1 MLQFGKSNTYTVG
14 AHIHMA
20 MHQARHW
27 YHLDPNS
34 SCASTQLASLLRSA
48 WQGARLSP
56 RPPLALPP
64 LLPPALGRLSAASSL
79 PALFLPP
86 PPRPRRHAPWPRSS
100 CPVSAFCAVAAS
112 AHSPRCRHPHR
123 HYHRCRQHADHRSRP
138 SLVETNTR
146 RGVRDRK
153 GG

>member
-86 PPRPRRHAPWPRSS
+86 PPALAAMPRGLVLLAPSLP
-100 CPVSAFCAVAAS
+100 SA
-112 AHSPRCRHPHR
+112 
-123 HYHRCRQHADHRSRP
+123 RSRLP
-138 SLVETNTR
+138 LIR
-146 RGVRDRK
+146 RAVDTPTATTTAAGSMRIIGVVRVWSK
-153 GG
+153 QTQEEV

>member
-86 PPRPRRHAPWPRSS
+86 PPPSPP
-100 CPVSAFCAVAAS
+100 CPVASFFLPRLCLLRGRGFRSFAALS
-112 AHSPRCRHPHR
+112 TPPPPLPPLPAACGSSESSESGRNKHKKRCER
-123 HYHRCRQHADHRSRP
+123 
-138 SLVETNTR
+138 
-146 RGVRDRK
+146 
-153 GG
+153 